1 MYQKEF
7 VNRAILIS
15 KVKINQQAQ
24 NAAIDKIEDIR
35 EATSNSIYQLLYK
48 KANRLRVNIASPV
61 IVLPLTAD
69 KNPTSPLWVLRLGDL
84 KIESQEPEIQTTSIM
99 EYERY
104 HLVLDSV
111 RLKYYQTFEYWDK
124 IVSRVYSLRELTGTK
139 VEEKNDI
146 VFSVI
151 EDCSMQ
157 LDVAIKQK
165 KGGGLLMM
173 TAD

>member
-1 MYQKEF
+1 M
-7 VNRAILIS
+7 
-15 KVKINQQAQ
+15 
-24 NAAIDKIEDIR
+24 
-35 EATSNSIYQLLYK
+35 
-48 KANRLRVNIASPV
+48 
-61 IVLPLTAD
+61 PLTAD

-84 KIESQEPEIQTTSIM
+84 KIESKDPEIQTTSIM

-124 IVSRVYSLRELTGTK
+124 IVSRVYNLRDLTGTK